1 MGSGR
6 KETWKRDK
14 LKALLTAIRKDAEK
28 GMTDADDYAEL
39 RFHSG
44 RSAAVNQIFEEIE
57 KYDADKRSN

>member
-1 MGSGR
+1 MIDT
-6 KETWKRDK
+6 KE
-14 LKALLTAIRKDAEK
+14 LKVLLMAIRKDATQ

-44 RSAAVNQIFEEIE
+44 RSAAVNQILEEIE